1 MINSLKESLNPLKG
15 QLINHSLYNNLES
28 IDDLKSF
35 MEAHVYAVWDFM
47 SLVKKL
53 QIELTTT
60 TLPWHPTQNNAAARL
75 INEIVW
81 GEETDVNK
89 EGVPMSH
96 FEMYLEAMGQ
106 INADTSGIKKM
117 VENLKSGNTVYEA
130 IEKADLPVY
139 ISDFLNF
146 TFKIIEEG
154 KTHKIASVFTFGRED
169 LIPDMFISMIKKMNR
184 ENDAEIDQII
194 YYFERHIEV
203 DGDTH
208 GPLAIDMIKN
218 LCGTDPNNWNEAI
231 EASQLALQ
239 KRIALWDGINKLL
252 IQKEN
257 SNHA

>member
-1 MINSLKESLNPLKG
+1 MINSLKESLIPLKN
-15 QLINHSLYNNLES
+15 QLINHSLYDNLES

-35 MEAHVYAVWDFM
+35 MESHIYAVWDFM

-60 TLPWHPTQNNAAARL
+60 TLPWYPTQNNAAARL

-81 GEETDVNK
+81 GEETDINK
-89 EGVPMSH
+89 EGVPLSH

-106 INADTSGIKKM
+106 INADTSGIKM
-117 VENLKSGNTVYEA
+117 MINNLKSGNTVFDA
-130 IEKADLPVY
+130 IEKSGLPVY
-139 ISDFLNF
+139 ICEFLNF

-154 KTHKIASVFTFGRED
+154 KIHKIASVFTFGRED
-169 LIPDMFISMIKKMNR
+169 LIPDMFISIIKKMNR
-184 ENDAEIDQII
+184 ENDTKIDQII

-218 LCGTDPNNWNEAI
+218 LCGTDPNKWNEAK

-239 KRIALWDGINKLL
+239 KRIALWDGINKVI

-257 SNHA
+257 SNYA

>member
-1 MINSLKESLNPLKG
+1 MIN
-15 QLINHSLYNNLES
+15 
-28 IDDLKSF
+28 
-35 MEAHVYAVWDFM
+35 
-47 SLVKKL
+47 
-53 QIELTTT
+53 
-60 TLPWHPTQNNAAARL
+60 
-75 INEIVW
+75 
-81 GEETDVNK
+81 
-89 EGVPMSH
+89 
-96 FEMYLEAMGQ
+96 
-106 INADTSGIKKM
+106 
-117 VENLKSGNTVYEA
+117 NLKSGNTVFDT
-130 IEKADLPVY
+130 IEKSGLPVY
-139 ISDFLNF
+139 ICEFLNF

-218 LCGTDPNNWNEAI
+218 LFGSDANNWNEAI
-231 EASQLALQ
+231 EASQLALK

-252 IQKEN
+252 IKKEN